1 MSCDS
6 DCGLFASHGCATGNE
21 KVFVLDG
28 FVLDGFVLDRFVLEN
43 LGDLKLTTF
52 PIKKA

>member
-28 FVLDGFVLDRFVLEN
+28 FVLDRFVLEN